1 MFISLV
7 QNAYT
12 CKYTRLTFGARFV
25 LLMLYCLGGI
35 ARSCVRKYGVPK
47 QQLNKLH
54 IRVRTWIIYNISVG
68 DTMNLMDNV
77 FLAYFAV
84 IRIQILLVLIG
95 KNFYTYKTVTAA
107 LTRVSVF

>member
-54 IRVRTWIIYNISVG
+54 IRTWIIYKISVG
-68 DTMNLMDNV
+68 DTVNLMDNV
-77 FLAYFAV
+77 FFSLF
-84 IRIQILLVLIG
+84 RG
-95 KNFYTYKTVTAA
+95 DTYSDSFGLDWQEFLHLQNCYRSSYDV
-107 LTRVSVF
+107 